1 MVKLIRKLSVQ
12 SISEDTLIVDGAQYL
27 SEGMQVTGKY
37 GPSLITKT
45 ATRNSLQGS
54 KVVYLSDTDHMM
66 AAQFI
71 QNRRNRVTFDGWYG
85 GSMFRTSHKAFPG
98 TTTAIS
104 IEGNVVELNNKLIG
118 DVSKGDPISIECYF
132 TVPEECYI
140 EHINKDTQTITL
152 NKPLPA
158 RIAKGQKLAFA

>member
-1 MVKLIRKLSVQ
+1 MAKLVRKLSVQ
-12 SISEDTLIVDGAQYL
+12 SISENTLTVDGAQYL
-27 SEGMQVTGKY
+27 SEGMKVTGKY
-37 GPSLITKT
+37 GPALITKN
-45 ATRNSLQGS
+45 ATQNSKEGS
-54 KVVYLSDTDHMM
+54 KVIHLSDTDHLM

-71 QNRRNRVTFDGWYG
+71 RNRRNRVTFDGWYG

-98 TTTAIS
+98 TTTAIN
-104 IEGNVVELNNKLIG
+104 IEGNAVELNNKLIG
-118 DVSKGDPISIECYF
+118 DINKGDSISIECYF

-158 RIAKGQKLAFA
+158 KISKGQKLAFA